1 MTMPNTQGG
10 STSGTGA
17 ISDPVSQTTTGA
29 GSAGTGGA
37 RGQIR
42 QMKEQVV
49 DQARNTFRDARDKAT
64 SSLGEGRR
72 QAADQ
77 IGGIASAF
85 HSASEHLRDEN
96 QERIAGL
103 ADSLAG
109 QVDQV
114 ANYLRDA
121 DFNRLARDLEGL
133 ARRQPALIF
142 GAAFALGVIG
152 ARFLKSSDR
161 RTEIAGSRRFA
172 YEYDEYDDEYG
183 GYERIQP
190 GGDPAGLGLEDV
202 PRTPRTGLGGT
213 DAGI

>member
-17 ISDPVSQTTTGA
+17 LTDSATETTQA

-42 QMKEQVV
+42 QVKDQVV
-49 DQARNTFRDARDKAT
+49 DQAKNTFRDAREKAT

-85 HSASEHLRDEN
+85 HSAGEHLRNEN
-96 QERIAGL
+96 QQRIAGL
-103 ADSLAG
+103 ADSLAD

-114 ANYLRDA
+114 ANYLREA
-121 DFNRLARDLEGL
+121 DFNRLGRDLDGL
-133 ARRQPALIF
+133 ARRQPAIVF
-142 GAAFALGVIG
+142 GAAFALGIIG
-152 ARFLKSSDR
+152 ARFLKSSER
-161 RTEIAGSRRFA
+161 RTEVRASGHNA
-172 YEYDEYDDEYG
+172 YDYDEYDDEFG

-190 GGDPAGLGLEDV
+190 GGSPAGLGVDDV
-202 PRTPRTGLGGT
+202 PRTRTGPGGT
-213 DAGI
+213 DGGL

>member
-17 ISDPVSQTTTGA
+17 MTDPADQTTTEA

-42 QMKEQVV
+42 QVKEQVV
-49 DQARNTFRDARDKAT
+49 DHARNTFRDAKDKAS

-85 HSASEHLRDEN
+85 HSASEHLRGEN
-96 QERIAGL
+96 QDRIAGL

-121 DFNRLARDLEGL
+121 DFSRLARDLNGL
-133 ARRQPALIF
+133 ARRQPALVF
-142 GAAFALGVIG
+142 GAAFALGIVG
-152 ARFLKSSDR
+152 ARFLKSSER
-161 RTEIAGSRRFA
+161 SREVGGSRRFA
-172 YEYDEYDDEYG
+172 YDYDEYDDEYG

-190 GGDPAGLGLEDV
+190 GGDPAGLGSEDV